1 MQKIYKGYELFKA
14 ISEGNI
20 EENTKFKI
28 KSIYYVIDKQEVMFN
43 GNNLLLKDGRD
54 FFAVYFLDTI
64 LACDFIILEENSEI
78 DIQEI
83 EEYEFPSYADKLTP
97 IENKLLELVNA
108 HTKAIKQL
116 DRKVNE
122 KSNNKKKEI
131 RKNKRRNTNV

>member
-97 IENKLLELVNA
+97 IENKLLELINV

>member
-97 IENKLLELVNA
+97 IENKLLEFINV